1 LWLRRYAKPAL
12 PRNLPATASA
22 PRGMKRKQ
30 RAGIFAA
37 GMKRKDGISMTELA
51 RGAMAWTG
59 KVAAATA
66 VLAMVGIAA
75 PDARTPGVVT
85 AASPDAAIGA

>member
-1 LWLRRYAKPAL
+1 
-12 PRNLPATASA
+12 
-22 PRGMKRKQ
+22 
-30 RAGIFAA
+30 
-37 GMKRKDGISMTELA
+37 MTELA

-75 PDARTPGVVT
+75 PDARTSGVVT
-85 AASPDAAIGA
+85 PASPDAAIGA

>member
-1 LWLRRYAKPAL
+1 MPVAVPPLCETGASRQPAC
-12 PRNLPATASA
+12 NSFGPARHEAETESRHF
-22 PRGMKRKQ
+22 RGR
-30 RAGIFAA
+30 
-37 GMKRKDGISMTELA
+37 DGISMTELA